1 MLLLLACNGEFIL
14 MSQESGAMGAL
25 RRHAHVRRSE
35 TARGQGARPKVN
47 SYTISVSKVA
57 LINRTRTPSNGWVKT
72 TVTTRV
78 QVIPPIRCNW
88 KGFYNPLRPEKLR
101 KRIT

>member
-1 MLLLLACNGEFIL
+1 
-14 MSQESGAMGAL
+14 MGAL
-25 RRHAHVRRSE
+25 CRHAHGRRSE

-57 LINRTRTPSNGWVKT
+57 LLNRTRTPSNGWVKT

-78 QVIPPIRCNW
+78 EVIPPFVEIGKVFTTLCDQKYCRS
-88 KGFYNPLRPEKLR
+88 GERRDRDLGARS
-101 KRIT
+101 